1 MNYIKT
7 NDHQI
12 IISSRTINL
21 PCTIHRFTSGAPSIV
36 ETENLIIVNFLPY
49 GKVERDRVDALG
61 IDMNRNIWAFNQA
74 GDLVWQVAPC
84 MPGHEGL
91 FVYDGVFF
99 KDGRL
104 LCGNAGT
111 CRDYELNPV
120 DGSVKRYPDHPV
132 RSW

>member
-1 MNYIKT
+1 MYTIVSNFEIK
-7 NDHQI
+7 I
-12 IISSRTINL
+12 AEKIISFPCRIKKNTDGVPAIIEINNLVIVVFKPYEKSEWDQVKSRGT
-21 PCTIHRFTSGAPSIV
+21 
-36 ETENLIIVNFLPY
+36 
-49 GKVERDRVDALG
+49 
-61 IDMNRNIWAFNQA
+61 DMNRNIWAFNQA

-104 LCGNAGT
+104 LCGNAGMG
-111 CRDYELNPV
+111 RDYELNPV

>member
-1 MNYIKT
+1 MYKLHNDNEIEINGKRTVFPSSIGTNTFKT
-7 NDHQI
+7 PYALEIND
-12 IISSRTINL
+12 
-21 PCTIHRFTSGAPSIV
+21 
-36 ETENLIIVNFLPY
+36 LIIVLFRPFNQA
-49 GKVERDRVDALG
+49 EWDQVDALG
-61 IDMNRNIWAFNQA
+61 TDMNRNIWAFNQA

-99 KDGRL
+99 QDGRL
-104 LCGNAGT
+104 LCGNAGMG
-111 CRDYELNPV
+111 RDYELNPV